1 MPHKKAPVRWL
12 VVGAGTHLDAQV
24 SYGAI
29 PTDDGA
35 GEIEL
40 TNRVPDSEVLKKS
53 QAELAA
59 ELKKQQ
65 MTESRM
71 LTCFQIFLTIAFMV
85 GYTMLFESMGWLKSI
100 DVDALAQHPGEL
112 IACQYPTDLNGAI
125 ASPWLW
131 GHRVRASM
139 SIQRLISTLSMRV
152 LCRRLIPIW

>member
-1 MPHKKAPVRWL
+1 M
-12 VVGAGTHLDAQV
+12 DAQV

-29 PTDDGA
+29 PTDDDGA
-35 GEIEL
+35 GDIEL
-40 TNRVPDSEVLKKS
+40 TNCAPDSEVIPMS

-85 GYTMLFESMGWLKSI
+85 GYTMLFESMGWLASI
-100 DVDALAQHPGEL
+100 DVDALAQHPGQL
-112 IACQYPTDLNGAI
+112 IACQYPTDLNCVTI
-125 ASPWLW
+125 TV

-139 SIQRLISTLSMRV
+139 TIPRLISTLSMPV
-152 LCRRLIPIW
+152 LCRLIPIL